1 MESINIA
8 IFASG
13 SGTNA
18 QNIIEH
24 IAKSG
29 GKISATNGHHTNEQI
44 VAHINVSLVLSNKR
58 DAFVLERAK
67 RLGVNC
73 HVFTAADLRE
83 GESIDNILSENNIK
97 FIVLAG
103 FLLKFPDRLVSAYK
117 GRIINLHPSLLPKF
131 GGKGMYGDA
140 VHKAVIESGER
151 ESGIT
156 VHLVDEHY
164 DNGEHLFQ
172 AKCTVESG
180 ETPESLAKKIHALER
195 EHLPAVICDYI
206 LNYKR

>member
-18 QNIIEH
+18 ENIITYLANKEGRVSF
-24 IAKSG
+24 KEDENSD
-29 GKISATNGHHTNEQI
+29 KLI
-44 VAHINVSLVLSNKR
+44 VAHINVSLVLSNKS

-67 RLGVNC
+67 KHNIKSQI
-73 HVFTAADLRE
+73 FTASELRE
-83 GESIDNILSENNIK
+83 GDFIDNILKEHNISY
-97 FIVLAG
+97 IILAG
-103 FLLKFPDRLVSAYK
+103 FLLKFPDRLVSAYRGK
-117 GRIINLHPSLLPKF
+117 ILNLHPSLLPKF

-156 VHLVDEHY
+156 IHLVDEHY

-172 AKCTVESG
+172 ARCAVEEG
-180 ETPESLAKKIHALER
+180 ERPETLAKKIHDLER
-195 EHLPAVICDYI
+195 EYLPDVIFRYI
-206 LNYKR
+206 LSRQ